1 MDRGKLTDQRGRSP
15 SQQVNE
21 PATQL
26 EDFLR
31 SRGHPVAIQRFVLLT
46 HPRSRLGSCR
56 RPTVHIAT
64 TTGQVI
70 NVLNDS
76 ASAIS
81 EPDCAKLERL
91 IVRDH
96 RFHSDRHKS

>member
-1 MDRGKLTDQRGRSP
+1 MTDRRGRSP

-21 PATQL
+21 PAGRL

-31 SRGHPVAIQRFVLLT
+31 SRGHPVSIQRFVLLT
-46 HPRSRLGSCR
+46 HPRSRVGSCL

-70 NVLNDS
+70 NSLNGS
-76 ASAIS
+76 TTALSGPERAQ
-81 EPDCAKLERL
+81 LERL

-96 RFHSDRHKS
+96 RFHKSRRRS